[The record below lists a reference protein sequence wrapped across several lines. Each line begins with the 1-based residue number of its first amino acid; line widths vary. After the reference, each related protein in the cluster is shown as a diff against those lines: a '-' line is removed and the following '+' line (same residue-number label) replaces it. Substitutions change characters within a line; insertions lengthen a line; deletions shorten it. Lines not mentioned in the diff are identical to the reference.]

1 MSAPRSFELLRPL
14 PPHGPGERWR
24 ARVPGDPP
32 RAVDIELLDRRWS
45 DRADLANAISNDLAC
60 IAELDHP
67 HLAVSTDLI
76 RLDGRLTVIEPRPAG
91 SDLGFLDDLELPRPV
106 LAALGARIAEALGAL
121 AGLGLAHGSLGS
133 AAITLDREGGL
144 RVHGSALTRAELPAW
159 SPDTGS
165 LARLGVTPLAPEQL
179 ARARLKPTAP
189 GDVYALGTLLA
200 RWARGRP
207 FGPARLREDEHT
219 ASVDERL
226 KGLPDG
232 PESEAI
238 HALLRAMLAFRPEAR
253 PSPAEVRDR
262 AHTLAER
269 LEGPPLS
276 AWAAEHVPEPADEPE
291 TPRRVVIEEPW
302 SDDTTAVTELMSRRT
317 GFAVDPGETLEPM
330 KESDVEAWEAL
341 RAESLASVSPN
352 DDPPPRRSRGP
363 FGMGGL
369 VLAALL
375 GLGGLAAVAVAGLA
389 AITLWSTSAPPVEST
404 VVFRSGWA
412 TGRALLVS
420 CDEHRASGRD
430 RVILPPEIQGPCTV
444 QAVDAER
451 EARTTVV
458 ADVQPGTYLC
468 FPLGEEACVRLA
480 GP

>member
-32 RAVDIELLDRRWS
+32 RAMDIELLDRRWS
-45 DRADLANAISNDLAC
+45 DRADLSNAIRNDLAC

-76 RLDGRLTVIEPRPAG
+76 RLEGRLAVIEPRPTGA
-91 SDLGFLDDLELPRPV
+91 DLGFLDDQEVPRTV
-106 LAALGARIAEALGAL
+106 LVALAARIADALDAL
-121 AGLGLAHGSLGS
+121 AGIGLAHGSLGS
-133 AAITLDREGGL
+133 AAITLDRDGQV

-179 ARARLKPTAP
+179 ARARLEPTP
-189 GDVYALGTLLA
+189 RGDVYALGALLA

-207 FGPARLREDEHT
+207 FGPARLRADEHS
-219 ASVDERL
+219 ASVGERL
-226 KGLPDG
+226 KGLPEG
-232 PESEAI
+232 PESP
-238 HALLRAMLAFRPEAR
+238 ALHDLLQAMLAFEPDAR

-262 AHTLAER
+262 AVALSER
-269 LEGPPLS
+269 LAGPKLPQ
-276 AWAAEHVPEPADEPE
+276 WAAEHVPEPADEPE
-291 TPRRVVIEEPW
+291 TPQRVVVEEPW
-302 SDDTTAVTELMSRRT
+302 SDDTTAVTELMSRRA
-317 GFAVDPGETLEPM
+317 GFALDPGGTLEPL
-330 KESDVEAWEAL
+330 KGSDVEAWEAL
-341 RAESLASVSPN
+341 RDETLASVEPS
-352 DDPPPRRSRGP
+352 DDPAPRPTGGP
-363 FGMGGL
+363 VRMGGL
-369 VLAALL
+369 LLAALL
-375 GLGGLAAVAVAGLA
+375 GLGGLGAVTIAGLA
-389 AITLWSTSAPPVEST
+389 AITLWSTGSASVEPT

-412 TGRALLVS
+412 SGHALLVS

-444 QAVDAER
+444 QAIDAER